1 MASIQIVRVGD
12 NSDISAL
19 KVSFNRMLI
28 EHLTHGGPAPTQP
41 RTQTFLELI
50 EKRGLTDKKVQANA
64 RRRAKYVPAGPMHAY
79 PTIHEV
85 QHRLTIEAQGP
96 LVTYDGDGGF
106 SSRGM
111 TDWYVNLFCTSNH
124 LKH

>member
-1 MASIQIVRVGD
+1 MASIEIIRVGTTD
-12 NSDISAL
+12 LSAL
-19 KVSFNRMLI
+19 KHNFAKLLN
-28 EHLTHGGPAPTQP
+28 EKFAHEETPAT
-41 RTQTFLELI
+41 TLLELI
-50 EKRGLTDKKVQANA
+50 EKRGMTDKKVQANA
-64 RRRAKYVPAGPMHAY
+64 RRRAKYVPAGLMHAY

-106 SSRGM
+106 SSRGL

>member
-1 MASIQIVRVGD
+1 MPSIEITRVGT
-12 NSDISAL
+12 SDLAAL
-19 KVSFNRMLI
+19 KRNFTKVLYEQFNS
-28 EHLTHGGPAPTQP
+28 EPARP
-41 RTQTFLELI
+41 QTFLELI
-50 EKRGLTDKKVQANA
+50 AKRGQTDKQVQTSA
-64 RRRAKYVPAGPMHAY
+64 RRRANYALQPRPEPRSY

-106 SSRGM
+106 SSRGL
-111 TDWYVNLFCTSNH
+111 TDWYVALYCDRNH

>member
-19 KVSFNRMLI
+19 KANFNKLLV
-28 EHLTHGGPAPTQP
+28 EHLTHGGPAPTPP
-41 RTQTFLELI
+41 RPQTFLELI
-50 EKRGLTDKKVQANA
+50 AARGQTDKQVQANA
-64 RRRAKYVPAGPMHAY
+64 RRRARYIPAGPTRSF
-79 PTIHEV
+79 PTVHEV

-106 SSRGM
+106 SSRGL
-111 TDWYVNLFCTSNH
+111 TDWYVSHYCTSNH

>member
-19 KVSFNRMLI
+19 KANFNRMLI
-28 EHLTHGGPAPTQP
+28 EHLTHGGPAPTPP

-50 EKRGLTDKKVQANA
+50 AKRGLTDKKVQANA
-64 RRRAKYVPAGPMHAY
+64 RRRAKYIAVGSNHTY

-96 LVTYDGDGGF
+96 LVTFDGEGGF
-106 SSRGM
+106 SSRGL
-111 TDWYVNLFCTSNH
+111 TDWYVAKFFTSNH

>member
-1 MASIQIVRVGD
+1 MASIEITRVGT
-12 NSDISAL
+12 SDLSAL
-19 KVSFNRMLI
+19 KRNFGSLLQEKFGASDPM
-28 EHLTHGGPAPTQP
+28 
-41 RTQTFLELI
+41 TFLDLI
-50 EKRGLTDKKVQANA
+50 AKRGLTDKKIEANA

-106 SSRGM
+106 SSRGL
-111 TDWYVNLFCTSNH
+111 TDWYVDKFCTSNH